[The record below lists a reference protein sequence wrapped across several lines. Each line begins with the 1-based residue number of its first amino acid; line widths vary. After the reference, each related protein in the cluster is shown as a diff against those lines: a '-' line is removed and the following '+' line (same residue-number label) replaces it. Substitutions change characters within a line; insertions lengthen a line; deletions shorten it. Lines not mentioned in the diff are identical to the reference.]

1 MLNKI
6 KIITLVLLFTL
17 MCGCGYKEYLRDDL
31 GDDVKKSATKTG
43 CTYTF
48 QDIPDGL
55 KMTLYDTEVNDLH
68 VTFAYDGNILYCIIG
83 ISPYGMSEKTK
94 KIYDSWCS
102 ENTPFEVKVNGN
114 KLNKMSFISDQ
125 LNIIYESYIETNGEN
140 LENGDALI
148 SINLPQTETY
158 KKGNKELKRVDTYIF
173 NLSKIKPITSDDLL
187 DTLKN
192 EYENIN

>member
-1 MLNKI
+1 MDKI
-6 KIITLVLLFTL
+6 KIIILSLIFIL

-31 GDDVKKSATKTG
+31 GDDVKKSATRTG

-48 QDIPDGL
+48 QGIPDDL
-55 KMTLYDTEVNDLH
+55 KMNLYDTEVNDLH
-68 VTFAYDGNILYCIIG
+68 VTFADGGDILYCIIG
-83 ISPYGMSEKTK
+83 ISPYGMREETK
-94 KIYDSWCS
+94 KIYDSWCN
-102 ENTPFEVKVNGN
+102 ENTPFEVKVNGK
-114 KLNKMSFISDQ
+114 KLNKMNFISDR
-125 LNIIYESYIETNGEN
+125 LSIIYESYIETNGEN

-173 NLSKIKPITSDDLL
+173 NLSKIKPITSNDLV